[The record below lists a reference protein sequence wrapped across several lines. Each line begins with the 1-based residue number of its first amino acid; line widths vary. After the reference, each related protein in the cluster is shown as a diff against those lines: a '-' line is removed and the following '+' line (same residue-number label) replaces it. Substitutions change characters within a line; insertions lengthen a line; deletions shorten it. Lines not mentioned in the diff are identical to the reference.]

1 MHNTFISYL
10 TNVFWSQPL
19 NTFLFS
25 LLPEKK
31 KSFPFE
37 EDETKCGGCSVR
49 TLEDIPDD
57 IMEATKTLILKK
69 EEEKEKFNVEEF
81 QQDLNVRL
89 RNQQNQIDR
98 MESQLQLLVQL
109 CSNK

>member
-1 MHNTFISYL
+1 MKLPYSA
-10 TNVFWSQPL
+10 P

-31 KSFPFE
+31 KSFPFD

-57 IMEATKTLILKK
+57 IMEATKSLILKK
-69 EEEKEKFNVEEF
+69 EEEKFDAEEF
-81 QQDLNVRL
+81 QHQLSARL
-89 RNQQNQIDR
+89 ENQQNQIDR
-98 MESQLQLLVQL
+98 IESQLQLLLQL